1 MKVKDLLK
9 NIDSWFDNTVYCCE
23 FVTDVQESYNEQP
36 NNLKYCYIS
45 DITVND
51 ENKTVDI
58 TLERDLGN
66 TVFMYWEE
74 FRNMFID
81 VDLEYDITFWYE
93 IEHYKT
99 RIIEIDE
106 VIHST
111 NGYLTIKFT
120 ERK

>member
-9 NIDSWFDNTVYCCE
+9 NIDSWFDNSVYYCE
-23 FVTDVQESYNEQP
+23 FVTDVQESYNEQL

-45 DITVND
+45 DFTVNGI
-51 ENKTVDI
+51 NKTVDI
-58 TLERDLGN
+58 VLERDLDN
-66 TVFMYWEE
+66 TIFMYSEE

-81 VDLEYDITFWYE
+81 IDLEYDITFWYD

-99 RIIEIDE
+99 RIVEIDE
-106 VIHST
+106 VTHST
-111 NGYLTIKFT
+111 NECLTIKFI

>member
-9 NIDSWFDNTVYCCE
+9 NIDSWFDNSVYCCE
-23 FVTDVQESYNEQP
+23 FVTDVKESYNEQS

-51 ENKTVDI
+51 TNKTVDVK
-58 TLERDLGN
+58 LERDLDN
-66 TVFMYWEE
+66 TNFIYFEE

-81 VDLEYDITFWYE
+81 IDLEYDITFLYE

-106 VIHST
+106 VIHSI
-111 NGYLTIKFT
+111 NKCLKIKFT
-120 ERK
+120 ERI

>member
-1 MKVKDLLK
+1 MTVCNLLK
-9 NIDSWFDNTVYCCE
+9 NIDSWFDHSVYYAE
-23 FVTDVQESYNEQP
+23 FVTDVQETYNEKP

-45 DITVND
+45 DICIND

-58 TLERDLGN
+58 TLERDLDN
-66 TVFMYWEE
+66 TVFIYVED

-81 VDLEYDITFWYE
+81 IDLEYNITFWYE

-99 RIIEIDE
+99 RIVDIDE
-106 VIHST
+106 VNTIDDHIK
-111 NGYLTIKFT
+111 IKFT